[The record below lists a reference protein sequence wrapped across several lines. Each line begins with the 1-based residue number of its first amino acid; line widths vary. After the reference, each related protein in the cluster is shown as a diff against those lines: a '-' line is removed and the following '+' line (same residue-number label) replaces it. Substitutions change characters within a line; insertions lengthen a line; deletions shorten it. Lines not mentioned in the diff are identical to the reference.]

1 MIFNPLECLGHKAR
15 SRQTCFGSGL
25 EGFFVVDFLKF
36 NLTFHIQI
44 MLIWQSVVWYW
55 YSSGKNIKLKAKF
68 MLVPLVCSILDYKC
82 GPKKMERLCS
92 VEPWQTCPVLCSSIN
107 NMHVCIY
114 TYFTL
119 LFVSTFVNNYF
130 LSQKLRKWKM
140 NSDTFDSNILGK
152 GISKS
157 IEYALKITVIQVL
170 TSVLPLPDDY

>member
-92 VEPWQTCPVLCSSIN
+92 VEP
-107 NMHVCIY
+107 
-114 TYFTL
+114 
-119 LFVSTFVNNYF
+119 
-130 LSQKLRKWKM
+130 
-140 NSDTFDSNILGK
+140 
-152 GISKS
+152 
-157 IEYALKITVIQVL
+157 
-170 TSVLPLPDDY
+170 